1 MGRSLALALGH
12 AGLAV
17 ALREGATPPSTAA
30 DVRAYALNASSVALL
45 SELKVWDAIKAP
57 SITAVHEMRVRGD
70 AAGSMLEFS
79 AWQQHVGAL
88 AWIVDAQALDQELDA
103 ALRFAPNVTRV
114 DADVPATLMAL
125 CEGKGSATRSAL
137 GVEFERSDY
146 AQMAVAARFTS
157 TLDHQNVAH
166 QWFRSPDVLALLPL
180 DTPEPHHALVMVWS
194 CETGRAAELVEM
206 QAQAFEAELMQ
217 ASAGAAGE
225 LKLCSARVA
234 WPLMIAN
241 ARRWHGHAWVL
252 LGDAAHVVHPLAGQG
267 LNLGLAD
274 VTTLCRVIRRREPW
288 RRLDDERLLRRYA
301 RERALPTWAM
311 GQVTDGLLRLFAHPS
326 PAARELRNHGMTL
339 VNRLPPLKRWL
350 SARAVH
356 S

>member
-114 DADVPATLMAL
+114 DADVSAILTAL
-125 CEGKGSATRSAL
+125 CEGKGSATRSAV

-146 AQMAVAARFTS
+146 AQMAVAAGSRAHS
-157 TLDHQNVAH
+157 TTRTWRINGSARPMF
-166 QWFRSPDVLALLPL
+166 WRSCRWIHPSRTMLSP
-180 DTPEPHHALVMVWS
+180 WS
-194 CETGRAAELVEM
+194 GRARLGVPRN
-206 QAQAFEAELMQ
+206 
-217 ASAGAAGE
+217 SS
-225 LKLCSARVA
+225 KCKPK
-234 WPLMIAN
+234 PLRPNSCRPAP
-241 ARRWHGHAWVL
+241 ARRV
-252 LGDAAHVVHPLAGQG
+252 
-267 LNLGLAD
+267 
-274 VTTLCRVIRRREPW
+274 
-288 RRLDDERLLRRYA
+288 
-301 RERALPTWAM
+301 
-311 GQVTDGLLRLFAHPS
+311 S
-326 PAARELRNHGMTL
+326 
-339 VNRLPPLKRWL
+339 
-350 SARAVH
+350 
-356 S
+356 